1 MKSVAVILADG
12 LEEVE
17 AITPID
23 FLRRAGIDVT
33 TVALKERL
41 IEGSH
46 GVHLKADVLLNDF
59 PEEADAIL
67 IPGGMPGSAH
77 IAADP
82 TVIDLVKKF
91 HDQGKLVAAICAAPS
106 LVLGAAGI
114 LKDKRYTCYPGFED
128 KAGPYG
134 IYSTDRVVCDKN
146 VITGC
151 GVGGAAE
158 FSREIIAYLI
168 GDEKADTIMRATLQA
183 GY

>member
-17 AITPID
+17 AITRID
-23 FLRRAGIDVT
+23 FLRRAGVDVT
-33 TVALKERL
+33 TVGLKERL

-77 IAADP
+77 IAANLI
-82 TVIDLVKKF
+82 VIDLVKKF

>member
-41 IEGSH
+41 VEGSH

-77 IAADP
+77 IAADL

-134 IYSTDRVVCDKN
+134 KYSTDRVVCDKN

-168 GDEKADTIMRATLQA
+168 GHEKADTIMRATLQA

>member
-33 TVALKERL
+33 TVALTDKL

-46 GVHLKADVLLNDF
+46 GISLKADVLLKDF
-59 PEEADAIL
+59 PEDVDAIL

-77 IAADP
+77 IAADL
-82 TVIDLVKKF
+82 TVINLIKKF

-106 LVLGAAGI
+106 LVLGTAGV
-114 LKDKRYTCYPGFED
+114 LKDKKYTCYPGFED

-134 IYSTDRVVCDKN
+134 MYITDRVVCDKN
-146 VITGC
+146 VITAC

-158 FSREIIAYLI
+158 FSREIISYLI
-168 GDEKADTIMRATLQA
+168 GDEQADNIMKSTLQA

>member
-23 FLRRAGIDVT
+23 FLRRAGIEVT
-33 TVALKERL
+33 TVALGDRL
-41 IEGSH
+41 VEGSH
-46 GVHLKADVLLNDF
+46 GIHLKADVDLDDF
-59 PEEADAIL
+59 PMDADAVL

-77 IAADP
+77 IASDDQ
-82 TVIDLVKKF
+82 VIDIVRTF
-91 HDQGKLVAAICAAPS
+91 HKQGKLVAAICAAPA

-114 LKDKRYTCYPGFED
+114 LKDLKYTCYPGFED

-134 IYSTDRVVCDKN
+134 IYSTDRVVRDKN

-158 FSREIIAYLI
+158 FSRDIIAYLL
-168 GDEKADTIMRATLQA
+168 GSEKADTIMRVTLQA